1 MKKKIFYAVSKRGQG
16 RVFTTKP
23 ERDENFGVWL
33 GESCGC
39 ISATFML
46 FEADGMEV
54 PDIKWKDDP
63 VEFEISIGLP

>member
-16 RVFTTKP
+16 RVFTSKP
-23 ERDENFGVWL
+23 V
-33 GESCGC
+33 
-39 ISATFML
+39 

>member
-1 MKKKIFYAVSKRGQG
+1 M
-16 RVFTTKP
+16 FTTKP
-23 ERDENFGVWL
+23 ERDEHFGVWL

-54 PDIKWKDDP
+54 PDIKWKDAP